1 MAGLSLLKFEDHEE
15 AVNESIWIIHQAGG
29 DAEGKVKA
37 IDWHI
42 EFQQRFGV
50 KMHRFDEHDP

>member
-1 MAGLSLLKFEDHEE
+1 M
-15 AVNESIWIIHQAGG
+15 IHQAGG